1 MAGSRQNLRNIE
13 AMQADSI
20 AFSHRGGIRDHNE
33 DAFVEFADS
42 GLWLVADGMGGYR
55 AGDVA
60 SQLICDT
67 VTSARRRH
75 DGMLG
80 KVELEQAIQ
89 QANRRIRQYGQE
101 KLAGQTLGST
111 VVALLIENEQYHLFW
126 AGDSRCY
133 LVRNGELVQLS
144 RDHSQVA
151 DMVDQGILDEQ
162 EAERH
167 PLAHVITRALGVE
180 DGVLLDYRSGAVLP
194 GDRFMLCSDGVSKE
208 LGAAELQGFLA
219 GGPIDEVSMAMM
231 HSLLVRQCNDNIT
244 CIIVKVL
251 EGCYSPEPVAGAEDQ
266 TIPMKLR
273 LP

>member
-1 MAGSRQNLRNIE
+1 
-13 AMQADSI
+13 MQAESV
-20 AFSHRGGIRDHNE
+20 AFTHRGAVREHNE
-33 DAFVEFADS
+33 DAFVEFTDS

-89 QANRRIRQYGQE
+89 QANRE
-101 KLAGQTLGST
+101 ELAGQTLGST
-111 VVALLIENEQYHLFW
+111 VVALLIKGDMYHLFW

-133 LVRNGELVQLS
+133 RLRNREVIQLS

-151 DMVDQGILDEQ
+151 DMVEQGVLDER

-167 PLAHVITRALGVE
+167 PLAHVITRALGV
-180 DGVLLDYRSGAVLP
+180 DDALTLDYRCGQVEP
-194 GDRFMLCSDGVSKE
+194 GDQFMLCSDGVSKE
-208 LGAAELQGFLA
+208 LGSAEIGEFLN
-219 GGPIDEVSMAMM
+219 GGPIHDVSLAMM
-231 HSLLVRQCNDNIT
+231 HSLLIKKCNDNIT
-244 CIIVKVL
+244 CIIVKVPDR
-251 EGCYSPEPVAGAEDQ
+251 CYSPSDVTGGDDE

-273 LP
+273 LL

>member
-1 MAGSRQNLRNIE
+1 
-13 AMQADSI
+13 MQAQSV
-20 AFSHRGGIRDHNE
+20 AFTHRGAVRAHNE
-33 DAFVEFADS
+33 DAFVDFSDS

-89 QANRRIRQYGQE
+89 QANQRIRQFGRE
-101 KLAGQTLGST
+101 ELAGQTLGST
-111 VVALLIENEQYHLFW
+111 VVALLIEDHTYHLFW

-133 LVRNGELVQLS
+133 RLRNNEVTQLS

-151 DMVDQGILDEQ
+151 DMVEQGLLDEH

-167 PLAHVITRALGVE
+167 PLAHVITRALGV
-180 DGVLLDYRSGAVLP
+180 DDVLTLDYRSGQVEP
-194 GDRFMLCSDGVSKE
+194 GDYFMLCSDGVSKE
-208 LGAAELQGFLA
+208 LNAAEIGGFLS
-219 GGPIDEVSMAMM
+219 GGPIDDVSQAMM
-231 HSLLVRQCNDNIT
+231 HSLLIKKCNDNIT
-244 CIIVKVL
+244 CIIVKVPDR
-251 EGCYSPEPVAGAEDQ
+251 CYSPGDVTGGDDE

-273 LP
+273 LL

>member
-1 MAGSRQNLRNIE
+1 
-13 AMQADSI
+13 MQADSI

-162 EAERH
+162 EANK
-167 PLAHVITRALGVE
+167 G
-180 DGVLLDYRSGAVLP
+180 
-194 GDRFMLCSDGVSKE
+194 
-208 LGAAELQGFLA
+208 
-219 GGPIDEVSMAMM
+219 
-231 HSLLVRQCNDNIT
+231 
-244 CIIVKVL
+244 
-251 EGCYSPEPVAGAEDQ
+251 
-266 TIPMKLR
+266 
-273 LP
+273 

>member
-1 MAGSRQNLRNIE
+1 
-13 AMQADSI
+13 MQAESV
-20 AFSHRGGIRDHNE
+20 AFTHRGAVREHNE
-33 DAFVEFADS
+33 DAFVEFTDS
-42 GLWLVADGMGGYR
+42 GLWVVADGMGGYR

-60 SQLICDT
+60 SQLICDA
-67 VTSARRRH
+67 VTSARGQH

-89 QANRRIRQYGQE
+89 RANQRIRQYGREQ
-101 KLAGQTLGST
+101 LAGQTLGST
-111 VVALLIENEQYHLFW
+111 VVALLIENGVYHLFW

-133 LVRNGELVQLS
+133 LLRANEVTQLS

-151 DMVDQGILDEQ
+151 DMVEQGLLDER

-180 DGVLLDYRSGAVLP
+180 DGLALDYRSGAVRA

-208 LGAAELQGFLA
+208 LGPAELRDFLN
-219 GGPIDEVSMAMM
+219 GGPIHEVSLAMM
-231 HSLLVRQCNDNIT
+231 HSLLVRKCNDNIT
-244 CIIVKVL
+244 CIIVKAF
-251 EGCYSPEPVAGAEDQ
+251 EDCYIPGRATGGEDQ

>member
-1 MAGSRQNLRNIE
+1 
-13 AMQADSI
+13 MQAESI
-20 AFSHRGGIRDHNE
+20 AFSHRGGVRDHNE
-33 DAFVEFADS
+33 DAFVELADS
-42 GLWLVADGMGGYR
+42 GLWVVADGMGGYR

-67 VTSARRRH
+67 VTSAYRRH

-89 QANRRIRQYGQE
+89 QANRRIRRYGQE
-101 KLAGQTLGST
+101 ELAGQTLGST
-111 VVALLIENEQYHLFW
+111 VVALLVKDGYYHLFW

-133 LVRNGELVQLS
+133 LARRGELIRLS

-151 DMVDQGILDEQ
+151 EMVDQGIIDEH
-162 EAERH
+162 EAESH

-180 DGVLLDYRSGAVLP
+180 DDLALDYRSGTVQP
-194 GDRFMLCSDGVSKE
+194 DDCFMLCSDGVSKE
-208 LGAAELQGFLA
+208 LEDAELQGFLC
-219 GGPIDEVSMAMM
+219 GSPIDEVSMAMM

-244 CIIVKVL
+244 CIIVKVSD
-251 EGCYSPEPVAGAEDQ
+251 GCYSPEPVTGAEDQ

>member
-1 MAGSRQNLRNIE
+1 MHAESV
-13 AMQADSI
+13 
-20 AFSHRGGIRDHNE
+20 AFTHRGGVRKHNE
-33 DAFVEFADS
+33 DAFIDCRKS
-42 GLWLVADGMGGYR
+42 SLWLVADGMGGYQ

-67 VTSARRRH
+67 VTGARQRH

-89 QANRRIRQYGQE
+89 LANQRIRRYGEE

-111 VVALLIENEQYHLFW
+111 VVALLIQDGHYHLFW

-133 LVRNGELVQLS
+133 LVRDHEIAQLS

-151 DMVDQGILDEQ
+151 DMVERGLLSPE
-162 EAERH
+162 EAEHH
-167 PLAHVITRALGVE
+167 PLAHVITRALGV
-180 DGVLLDYRSGAVLP
+180 DDVLTLDYRSGPVQAD
-194 GDRFMLCSDGVSKE
+194 DRFMLCSDGVSKE
-208 LGAAELQGFLA
+208 LGGNELKAFLE
-219 GGPIDEVSMAMM
+219 GGPLQDVSQAMM
-231 HSLLVRQCNDNIT
+231 HSLLIKKCNDNIT

-251 EGCYSPEPVAGAEDQ
+251 EGCYSSADVAGGEDE
-266 TIPMKLR
+266 TIPMTLR